1 MDGLQI
7 TPRIRLEES
16 ELQERFIAAA
26 GPGGQNVNKV
36 ATAVQLRFDALN
48 CPALSP
54 AIRARLAVLAGRRM
68 TAEGVLVIAANRHRT
83 QERNRADA
91 RDRLAELI
99 REAAI
104 PPVYRV
110 KTRPTLASK
119 RRRLD
124 DKTARA
130 GIKRDRARPGSDG

>member
-7 TPRIRLEES
+7 TPRIRLDES
-16 ELQERFIAAA
+16 ELEERFIAAA

-36 ATAVQLRFDALN
+36 ATAVQLRFDALR
-48 CPALSP
+48 CPSLTP

-68 TAEGVLVIAANRHRT
+68 TAEGVLVITANRHRT
-83 QERNRADA
+83 QDRNRTDA
-91 RDRLAELI
+91 RERLAALI
-99 REAAI
+99 KQAAVAPI
-104 PPVYRV
+104 YRV

-124 DKTARA
+124 SKAAR
-130 GIKRDRARPGSDG
+130 GTIKRDRGRPDSE